1 MIKKLFS
8 VLFVLLA
15 TTAMAQPGSSCL
27 EPIPVNNGY
36 KAYIE
41 GPCVMW
47 YSAGSFDLPMNV
59 YFLPDAEGS
68 TKAPVVLIDFT
79 CDPGVYSDPKLAK
92 VVSNA
97 SELGYALP
105 LDFLLRKNGKAYE
118 LDIPKFYRDQLLECG
133 IDYNVPTV
141 AEVTFYESGWINL
154 TPDTTFKNCLLNSP
168 YITLGDTIDV
178 AANDE
183 QSVYVAQL
191 PVWKSDSVRFVWEGE
206 QPVQMYWANSNCDF
220 TPTAASTYVYKTFE
234 ISKGTPLK
242 MYSEETKAHIEASKD
257 GGIYFVKFVAP
268 TSGRLV
274 LEKIPA
280 TPAAGDAIVLEYD
293 KPETVTAA
301 AATQLYAFSKTWKQA
316 TAFMASNKF
325 EMQVSNSYLF
335 DTSVANAFVYSY
347 TSELQDAIQTVGFS
361 STEMA
366 NFASKAFDDYLY
378 VRFVVSKTTAIVPRL
393 WEVSEC
399 VDATTAIQ
407 PNVPLVIS
415 PDTKNNFYRLSY
427 KDFSGYDMT
436 IQWGGSTTMKAYI
449 GDTCSFAASASNSH
463 VLYNKTFNTAG
474 KATIKADVVNSWE
487 SRVDEEGNLYVRFT
501 PNKAHQV
508 TFLTEKPAEEE
519 PTKPDPVY
527 SAFKATVC
535 YGETYTWN
543 DKTYDKSDYYTQ
555 NFVAVNGAD
564 SIVVLQLTVL
574 PEHKPEVTEKTIE
587 YGETYEWNGKTYT
600 ETTTDTVVLKD
611 NNDCNYLAI
620 LRLTVNAP
628 KPVHT
633 SFSATVCYGETYTWN
648 GQTYG
653 ETGNHTQSFVAV
665 NGADSIVTLQ
675 LTVLPE
681 HKPET
686 TEATIEYGETYEWNG
701 KTYTETTTDTVVL
714 KDNNDCNYLAILRL
728 TVNAPKPVHT
738 SFSATVCYGETYTWN
753 GQTYGET
760 GNHTQSFV
768 AVNGADSIVT
778 LQLTVLPEHKPE
790 VTEKTIEY
798 GETYP
803 WQGKTY
809 TESTTDTVVLK
820 DNNGCEYLAILKLT
834 VNAPQ
839 PVYTSFADTV
849 CYGETYT
856 WNGYKYTETKEYT
869 QTFKATNGADSIV
882 TLKLTVLPEHKPEVT
897 EKTIEYGE
905 TYTWHGKT
913 YNASDK
919 YTITLEDENGCEYQ
933 ATLILTI
940 NPKPE
945 VPCELSTI
953 ELKVGDQLVLN
964 LDSAFTIYT
973 IDYDAWLST
982 GATLVWTGE
991 EPLHTFAAEQCEFA
1005 VAPYNK
1011 YVIEYFAI
1019 PAKGMVVID
1028 SSILSSMA
1036 GRVDAGGYLYIR
1048 FLTEKEGVLEVK

>member
-1 MIKKLFS
+1 MIKKLFAALLL
-8 VLFVLLA
+8 VLFM
-15 TTAMAQPGSSCL
+15 TTAMAQSGLTCYD
-27 EPIPVNNGY
+27 PIPVDSTY
-36 KAYIE
+36 EAYID
-41 GPCVMW
+41 GPCELW
-47 YSAGSFDLPMNV
+47 YTAGTYDLPLKA
-59 YFLPDAEGS
+59 YFLPDANTGAARPS
-68 TKAPVVLIDFT
+68 VYIDFT
-79 CDPGVYSDPKLAK
+79 CEEGVYEDEKLDYVINSA
-92 VVSNA
+92 A
-97 SELGYALP
+97 GLGYSLP
-105 LDFLLRKNGKAYE
+105 LEMRFTDAGSDGRIAYSLE
-118 LDIPKFYRDQLLECG
+118 VLKFYRDQLIECG
-133 IDYNVPTV
+133 IDYNVPAV
-141 AEVTFYESGWINL
+141 VRVKYFEAGVVTF
-154 TPDTTFKNCLLNSP
+154 TPDTAFKECMGSP
-168 YITLGDTIDV
+168 NLILGQTIDIQ
-178 AANDE
+178 ANDSH
-183 QSVYVAQL
+183 SVYIAPL
-191 PVWKSDSVRFVWEGE
+191 PSWKHDSIRFVWEGA
-206 QPVQMYWANSNCDF
+206 QPVQMYWANTSCEFN
-220 TPTAASTYVYKTFE
+220 PTSTNPYVYQSFE
-234 ISKGTPLK
+234 IKQGTPLK
-242 MYSEETKAHIEASKD
+242 MYSEDTKAHMEASKD

-268 TSGRLV
+268 TSGRLTV
-274 LEKIPA
+274 EKIPA
-280 TPAAGDAIVLEYD
+280 APAAGGASVLEYD
-293 KPETVTAA
+293 KPETVKSSD
-301 AATQLYAFSKTWKQA
+301 ATKLYAFSKTWDQA
-316 TAFMASNKF
+316 TIFNANAKF
-325 EMQVSNSYLF
+325 EMQVSNSHTF
-335 DTSVANAFVYSY
+335 DNSVSGVFVLSY
-347 TSELQDAIQTVGFS
+347 ASKNIDGVQSVGLS
-361 STEMA
+361 STEMLTLTSNA
-366 NFASKAFDDYLY
+366 RDHYIY
-378 VRFVVSKTTAIVPRL
+378 VRFVVNNTTIIVPRVWNVSECIDITTAIEPNVALTASSSAKMYRLLYSDFTGADVEIVWEGTSTLEVNILNTCSVDNSEVLHDAAFPRKGSIVIPKETVDS
-393 WEVSEC
+393 WANK
-399 VDATTAIQ
+399 VDA
-407 PNVPLVIS
+407 
-415 PDTKNNFYRLSY
+415 D
-427 KDFSGYDMT
+427 GY
-436 IQWGGSTTMKAYI
+436 
-449 GDTCSFAASASNSH
+449 
-463 VLYNKTFNTAG
+463 
-474 KATIKADVVNSWE
+474 
-487 SRVDEEGNLYVRFT
+487 LYVNFIPKRSGR
-501 PNKAHQV
+501 V
-508 TFLTEKPAEEE
+508 TFKIEKPAEQE
-519 PTKPDPVY
+519 KPDPVY

-543 DKTYDKSDYYTQ
+543 DKTYNKSGYYTQ

-600 ETTTDTVVLKD
+600 ETTTDTVALKD
-611 NNDCNYLAI
+611 ENDCDYIAI
-620 LRLTVNAP
+620 LRLTVLP
-628 KPVHT
+628 KPEAVT
-633 SFSATVCYGETYTWN
+633 TNFSATVCYGETYTWN

-714 KDNNDCNYLAILRL
+714 KDNN
-728 TVNAPKPVHT
+728 
-738 SFSATVCYGETYTWN
+738 
-753 GQTYGET
+753 
-760 GNHTQSFV
+760 
-768 AVNGADSIVT
+768 
-778 LQLTVLPEHKPE
+778 
-790 VTEKTIEY
+790 
-798 GETYP
+798 
-803 WQGKTY
+803 
-809 TESTTDTVVLK
+809 
-820 DNNGCEYLAILKLT
+820 GCEYLAILKLT

-849 CYGETYT
+849 CFGETYT

-905 TYTWHGKT
+905 TYEWNGKT
-913 YNASDK
+913 YDASDK

-933 ATLILTI
+933 ATLILTV

>member
-8 VLFVLLA
+8 VLVVLLA

-97 SELGYALP
+97 SELGYELP
-105 LDFLLRKNGKAYE
+105 LDFRLKKNGKAYE

-301 AATQLYAFSKTWKQA
+301 DATQLYAFSKTWKQA

-361 STEMA
+361 AAEMA

-415 PDTKNNFYRLSY
+415 PDTKNDFYRLSY

-463 VLYNKTFNTAG
+463 VLYNKTFNTSG

-519 PTKPDPVY
+519 PTKPDPIY
-527 SAFKATVC
+527 SGFKATVC

-543 DKTYDKSDYYTQ
+543 DKTYDKSGIYTQ
-555 NFVAVNGAD
+555 NFVAANGAD
-564 SIVVLQLTVL
+564 SIVALQLTIL

-587 YGETYEWNGKTYT
+587 YGE
-600 ETTTDTVVLKD
+600 
-611 NNDCNYLAI
+611 
-620 LRLTVNAP
+620 
-628 KPVHT
+628 
-633 SFSATVCYGETYTWN
+633 S
-648 GQTYG
+648 
-653 ETGNHTQSFVAV
+653 
-665 NGADSIVTLQ
+665 
-675 LTVLPE
+675 
-681 HKPET
+681 
-686 TEATIEYGETYEWNG
+686 
-701 KTYTETTTDTVVL
+701 
-714 KDNNDCNYLAILRL
+714 
-728 TVNAPKPVHT
+728 
-738 SFSATVCYGETYTWN
+738 
-753 GQTYGET
+753 
-760 GNHTQSFV
+760 
-768 AVNGADSIVT
+768 
-778 LQLTVLPEHKPE
+778 
-790 VTEKTIEY
+790 
-798 GETYP
+798 YP

-849 CYGETYT
+849 CFGETYT
-856 WNGYKYTETKEYT
+856 WNGYKYIETKEYTQTFKATNGADSIVTLKLTVLPEHKPEVTKKTIEYGETYPWHGETYGASGEYTITLEDDYGCKYQATLILTVNAPKPVYTSFADTVCFGETYTWNGYKYIETKEYT

-905 TYTWHGKT
+905 TYTWNGQT
-913 YNASDK
+913 YGASGE
-919 YTITLEDENGCEYQ
+919 YTVTLEDENGCEYL
-933 ATLILTI
+933 ATLLLTV
-940 NPKPE
+940 NPKSE

-982 GATLVWTGE
+982 GATLVWMGE

-1028 SSILSSMA
+1028 SSVLSSMA